1 MAHMESRNGRQSQ
14 WETWSQREAW
24 RRAEASCGWAACSA
38 AHAREELTLPS
49 CELPFFRFPETA
61 AGVSTRAE
69 ASGSADLGSRCERWT
84 RWKWAA
90 SALSIKGFFLTCV
103 HTRAPPGENTAAAG
117 AARRR
122 GGKARTI
129 VDCVRLNP
137 ERRLVCN
144 PNKCYT
150 LTCLNIKQGYA
161 SLSPPWL
168 RREIQGRVCLDSR
181 RP

>member
-1 MAHMESRNGRQSQ
+1 MPHWGPPGRTLSGASLNGTHGDSQWHTWRVAMAGMESRNGRQSQ
-14 WETWSQREAW
+14 WEKHGSQREAW

-90 SALSIKGFFLTCV
+90 SALSMKGFFLTCV
-103 HTRAPPGENTAAAG
+103 HTRAPPGENTAVAG
-117 AARRR
+117 APRGDGVARH
-122 GGKARTI
+122 APSWT
-129 VDCVRLNP
+129 VYDYFLLTESVAWCVI
-137 ERRLVCN
+137 
-144 PNKCYT
+144 T
-150 LTCLNIKQGYA
+150 L
-161 SLSPPWL
+161 
-168 RREIQGRVCLDSR
+168 
-181 RP
+181 